1 MSLWRL
7 IGETII
13 EALFPLDETEQRL
26 RMLPPEAALLA
37 WPKAPDYSG
46 LVVPLPEA
54 HSLWAYKYPEVSQ
67 TIWCLKYKKAAWAA
81 TVAGLALYRSL
92 PGTGAIVIPLPS
104 TARRRR
110 ERGFNQCELM
120 LEAMKQFDKQNLFLV
135 DNTLLKRVHHTRK
148 QAQKNRAERIS
159 ASRNLF
165 AVNESAAII
174 LRADPNKSSLPL
186 IVIDDV
192 ITTGVTMRGAL
203 DALQAAGFQNVRAL
217 SLAH

>member
-1 MSLWRL
+1 MPIWRL
-7 IGETII
+7 IGQTII
-13 EALFPLDETEQRL
+13 EALFPLDEMERRL
-26 RMLPPEAALLA
+26 STLPPEALLLT

-46 LVVPLPEA
+46 LAVPLPEA
-54 HSLWAYKYPEVSQ
+54 HSILAYKNPEVSR

-81 TVAGLALYRSL
+81 TIAGLALYRNL
-92 PGTGAIVIPLPS
+92 PCTGAIVIPLPS

-110 ERGFNQCELM
+110 ERGFNQCEFM
-120 LEAMKQFDKQNLFLV
+120 LEAMKQFDRQNLFQV
-135 DNTLLKRVHHTRK
+135 DNNLLKRVHHTRK
-148 QAQKNRAERIS
+148 QAQKNRVERIS
-159 ASRNLF
+159 AGRNLF
-165 AVNESAAII
+165 AVNESAAIR